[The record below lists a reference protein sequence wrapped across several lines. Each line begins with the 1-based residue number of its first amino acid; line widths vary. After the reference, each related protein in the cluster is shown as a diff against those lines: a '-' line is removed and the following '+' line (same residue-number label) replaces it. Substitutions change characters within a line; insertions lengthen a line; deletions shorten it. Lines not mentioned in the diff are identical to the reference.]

1 MIYKFMCFHNSPIY
15 QQSVVSSSHYMI
27 YKALCL
33 DKFIACILGK
43 IPKYDKPYNLNTTVD
58 A

>member
-1 MIYKFMCFHNSPIY
+1 MID
-15 QQSVVSSSHYMI
+15 
-27 YKALCL
+27 KALCI
-33 DKFIACILGK
+33 DKFIACILGA